1 MASCDNTAHL
11 DGYLSSLRA
20 STLATLS
27 NMLNPTK
34 VLLSDDGHF
43 RDWRGVA
50 ELMGVDVLVIQ
61 NLERTSNPFGNLIS
75 QVKNLTANKLIEY
88 LEQMDRYDVIDDT
101 IAVMENDLY
110 LASRQSI
117 SNRIQ
122 AESPQLVTIGDQE
135 CYSEHGTLVQYD
147 AFVLYAR
154 EDQEFVDRVVEKME
168 GEYGMKLCL
177 KERDFIAGLPF
188 EHQAVTELISNRC
201 RFVLPIFSPNFLNSE
216 DNKFVV
222 NFSEAL
228 GIERGCRKIV
238 PCLYQQCDLPK
249 SVRYYTRLDY
259 TRQNPYWD
267 FWDKMKKSLADPS
280 APPSERMSKLD
291 ALATESNPEKK
302 DLAQSFPNGEI
313 SEKSKYSSEPVP
325 AICPKSNINGELK
338 ENKVPQDETVPQELQ
353 TTRETKHWLKKMWKK
368 SKKKSSE
375 KQKVKVLAF

>member
-11 DGYLSSLRA
+11 DGYLFSLRA

-50 ELMGVDVLVIQ
+50 ELMGVDVLIIQ
-61 NLERTSNPFGNLIS
+61 NLERTSSPFASLIS
-75 QVKNLTANKLIEY
+75 QAKNLTANKLIEY
-88 LEQMDRYDVIDDT
+88 LEKMDRYDVIDDT

-122 AESPQLVTIGDQE
+122 SQSPQLVTIGDQE

-249 SVRYYTRLDY
+249 SVRYYTRLDF

-280 APPSERMSKLD
+280 ALPNERMSKLD
-291 ALATESNPEKK
+291 GFTTDSNPEKK
-302 DLAQSFPNGEI
+302 DLAQSSPNGEI

-325 AICPKSNINGELK
+325 AICPNPNINGELK

-353 TTRETKHWLKKMWKK
+353 TTRQTKHWLKKMLKI
-368 SKKKSSE
+368 SNKKSSA
-375 KQKVKVLAF
+375 KQKVKVLAS